1 MISGSWAV
9 PGRGTGTDRYLGVA
23 DAEDNVQEV
32 SVYGER
38 EKVNFWHMA
47 VPLEHNIN
55 SSP

>member
-32 SVYGER
+32 SVKGSV
-38 EKVNFWHMA
+38 KVNFWHMA